1 MSSDLLAIDAGDA
14 GDPSACG
21 ASVDAPSRCPPASA
35 DAPRMHRARITR
47 SRAFAASTA
56 FAASMALAL
65 GVFALLPNAAF
76 AQSAGYPSK
85 PIRIVVPFPPGAF
98 NDTLGRMLA
107 QRFQETWSQPAI
119 VENKPGAGSLIGTE
133 FAAKAPGDGYTLLI
147 VALPFSVLQ
156 SLHPQAKLDVTRDF
170 VPVIQAGATPNML
183 VVPSSLPATTV
194 QEFVAL
200 AKAKPGQLSYASA
213 GSGSS
218 PHLAMEMFKTMTG
231 TNLIHV
237 PYKGSAPALTDLIAG
252 QVAAYFDNA
261 PNALPHVRAGKL
273 RALAVTTSKRS
284 SFAPDV
290 PTVAESGLADF
301 ELTAWFGVVAPTGT
315 PRDIA
320 EKLNGEIQ
328 RFLASAEAKDRFLK
342 AGVEPVGGTT
352 EQFGGHIRREVA
364 KWAKV
369 VADSGAK
376 LE

>member
-1 MSSDLLAIDAGDA
+1 MCERNSLSDGTPRTRVRRLIACAGSLLAMLAIALPNISLA
-14 GDPSACG
+14 Q
-21 ASVDAPSRCPPASA
+21 
-35 DAPRMHRARITR
+35 T
-47 SRAFAASTA
+47 AASY
-56 FAASMALAL
+56 
-65 GVFALLPNAAF
+65 PN
-76 AQSAGYPSK
+76 K

-107 QRFQETWSQPAI
+107 QRFQEAWGQPAI
-119 VENKPGAGSLIGTE
+119 VENKPGAGSLVGTE

-156 SLHPQAKLDVTRDF
+156 SMHPRAKLDVTRDF
-170 VPVIQAGATPNML
+170 VPIIQAGLTPNML
-183 VVPSSLPATTV
+183 VVPASLPASTV
-194 QEFVAL
+194 QEFIAL

-218 PHLAMEMFKTMTG
+218 PHLAMEMFKIITG

-261 PNALPHVRAGKL
+261 PNALPHVKAGKL
-273 RALAVTTSKRS
+273 RALAVTTSTRS

-290 PTVAESGLADF
+290 PTVAESGVPDF
-301 ELTAWFGVVAPTGT
+301 ELTAWFGVTAPAGT

-320 EKLNGEIQ
+320 EKLNAEIQ
-328 RFLASAEAKDRFLK
+328 RFLTTSEAKDRFQK
-342 AGVEPVGGTT
+342 AGVEPVGGTI

-369 VADSGAK
+369 VAESGAK
-376 LE
+376 VD